1 LIRSLIIILVLANLL
16 VFAMSAGWLGAT
28 GSAGATAV
36 DAVES
41 HRPLSPDR
49 IRIVSR
55 GEPPPIVEP
64 PKQCMEWIELGPAK
78 LAQLEKLAANNKL
91 LNLMREETQVAEI
104 EQRVFIPLVNGGK
117 PAAEKKAAEL
127 KKLGVRNF
135 QLEREAGSDK
145 WAVLLGVYATEEEA
159 DAGLAAIQKF
169 GVRSAVR
176 GPREK
181 VPAHFRARLSGPS
194 PALAPVRKLDL
205 PGSRDCTA
213 LQATEPAAGAVST
226 ANLPTPAA
234 AETPS
239 AGVSAVVARPGP

>member
-1 LIRSLIIILVLANLL
+1 MIRSLIIILVFANLL
-16 VFAMSAGWLGAT
+16 VFAMSAGWLGSTGAT
-28 GSAGATAV
+28 GATSV
-36 DAVES
+36 DAVEA

-55 GEPPPIVEP
+55 GEPPPIVEL

-78 LAQLEKLAANNKL
+78 LAQLEKLAASNKL
-91 LNLMREETQVAEI
+91 LNLLREETQAAEI
-104 EQRVFIPLVNGGK
+104 EQRVFIPLPTGGK

-127 KKLGVRNF
+127 KKLGVKNF
-135 QLEREAGSDK
+135 QLEREGNDK
-145 WAVLLGVYATEEEA
+145 WTVLLGVYGTEAEA

-181 VPAHFRARLSGPS
+181 SPAHFRVRLSGP
-194 PALAPVRKLDL
+194 PAGLASVRKLEL

-213 LQATEPAAGAVST
+213 LQAADQAAGVVSTGSPSSPSAADAPPAA
-226 ANLPTPAA
+226 
-234 AETPS
+234 
-239 AGVSAVVARPGP
+239 VSAVAARP